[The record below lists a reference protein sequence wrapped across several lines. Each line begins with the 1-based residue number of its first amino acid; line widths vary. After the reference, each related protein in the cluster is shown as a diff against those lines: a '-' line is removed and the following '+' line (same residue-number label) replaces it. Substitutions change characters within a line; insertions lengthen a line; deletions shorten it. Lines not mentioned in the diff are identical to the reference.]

1 MINFSYKLVHL
12 RIIWDRSVSSWL
24 VDDQHSILFRMPT
37 NLALRGPLR
46 SVTCEMPPRH
56 PMASHRQQLKPIY
69 SLWRVGQPGYCFC
82 VFRSEFFAWATAA
95 DHVPNSNCNQARWPP
110 RLLFPPVYYF
120 LLYLLCFFVVWRTL
134 SRRVQYLLCRC
145 CLSPTPTFCAFP
157 EKLEISAR
165 FFVVSDPAPLSYGDG
180 VRSDSLN

>member
-110 RLLFPPVYYF
+110 RLLFPPCLLF
-120 LLYLLCFFVVWRTL
+120 LIVSIVFL
-134 SRRVQYLLCRC
+134 C
-145 CLSPTPTFCAFP
+145 CLTNPF
-157 EKLEISAR
+157 SAGTIPFVSLLSLADADVLR
-165 FFVVSDPAPLSYGDG
+165 FS
-180 VRSDSLN
+180 RKTRN